1 MSSIFWKPA
10 DGVQRNE
17 DDEVTLPPSVLYSSS
32 QQSYRTS
39 TSLAQQRMLLP
50 IYKHRKQIMYA
61 VEEYQCVVVVGATG
75 SGKSTQI
82 PQYLVE
88 AGWTRNDFMICIVE
102 NRRIAVTSLAA
113 RVAEE
118 IGTPLESSGNSSNS
132 IVGFSIRF
140 DDQTSPQTQIKY
152 VTDGILLREATL
164 HDPLLSVRADF
175 FLFMECDVCMTK
187 NKQSTSCIH
196 SCLRIPSFRTD

>member
-10 DGVQRNE
+10 DGVQRSE
-17 DDEVTLPPSVLYSSS
+17 DDEATLIPPSVLYSNQQ
-32 QQSYRTS
+32 QQSSRNI
-39 TSLAQQRMLLP
+39 SLAQQRMLLP

-61 VEEYQCVVVVGATG
+61 VEEYQCVVIVGATG

-118 IGTPLESSGNSSNS
+118 TGTPLGLERNSS
-132 IVGFSIRF
+132 IVGYSVRF

-164 HDPLLSVRADF
+164 HDPLLSVRG
-175 FLFMECDVCMTK
+175 EYRTCDV
-187 NKQSTSCIH
+187 
-196 SCLRIPSFRTD
+196 FAF

>member
-17 DDEVTLPPSVLYSSS
+17 DDEALPPSILYSKHRNISIS
-32 QQSYRTS
+32 QQRI
-39 TSLAQQRMLLP
+39 LLP
-50 IYKHRKQIMYA
+50 IYKHRKQIIYA

-102 NRRIAVTSLAA
+102 NRRIAVTSLAE

-118 IGTPLESSGNSSNS
+118 TGTPLEGGQESS
-132 IVGFSIRF
+132 IVGYSIRF

-164 HDPLLSVRADF
+164 HDPLLSVRAD
-175 FLFMECDVCMTK
+175 V
-187 NKQSTSCIH
+187 SC
-196 SCLRIPSFRTD
+196 